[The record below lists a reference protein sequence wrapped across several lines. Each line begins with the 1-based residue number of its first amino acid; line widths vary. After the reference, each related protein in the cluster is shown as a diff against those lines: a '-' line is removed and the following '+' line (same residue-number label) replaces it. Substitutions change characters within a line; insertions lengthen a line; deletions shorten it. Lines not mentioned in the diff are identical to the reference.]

1 MLAHLD
7 MQEID
12 RQRVRQGMAS
22 RVANAGRAMLDRR
35 SNRSAYGTASA
46 PGRGETLLEAR
57 GLKKEFGGFVAVAGV
72 DLLVER
78 GSIHALIGPNGAGKT
93 TVFNLLTKFIAP
105 TAGRIIFEGE
115 DITSES
121 PAALARRGIV
131 RSFQISAVF
140 PHLSVHE
147 NLRIAMQQAAVSPWR
162 FWTGKRAV
170 ADLEPRIS
178 EVLKQ
183 FDLAGL
189 ADHRAGELAYG
200 QKRILELATTVATAP
215 KLMLLDE
222 PTQGLG
228 HEDVDR
234 ITALIKRVAAGR
246 TVLMV
251 EHNMRMVAHIADRI
265 SVLRRGEKIAEGT
278 YEEISRDPQ
287 VIEAYLG
294 SRARARSGA

>member
-1 MLAHLD
+1 M
-7 MQEID
+7 
-12 RQRVRQGMAS
+12 
-22 RVANAGRAMLDRR
+22 MLDRPMNMAG
-35 SNRSAYGTASA
+35 SEGVSAAA
-46 PGRGETLLEAR
+46 PAEIVLEAS
-57 GLKKEFGGFVAVAGV
+57 GLRKEFRGFLAVAGV
-72 DLLVER
+72 DLAVRR

-105 TAGRIIFEGE
+105 TAGRITFEGE
-115 DITSES
+115 DITSEP

-131 RSFQISAVF
+131 RSFQISAIF

-147 NLRIAMQQAAVSPWR
+147 NVRIALQQHMVSPVR
-162 FWTGKRAV
+162 FWTGGRAV
-170 ADLEPRIS
+170 AALQPRVA
-178 EVLKQ
+178 EVLEQ
-183 FDLAGL
+183 FELTPLAQ
-189 ADHRAGELAYG
+189 HRAGELPYG
-200 QKRILELATTVATAP
+200 QKRILELATTVAADP

-234 ITALIKRVAAGR
+234 ITGLIKRVVAGR

-251 EHNMRMVAHIADRI
+251 EHNMRIVATVANCI

-278 YEEISRDPQ
+278 YDEVSHNPE

-294 SRARARSGA
+294 SRARQRGKA

>member
-1 MLAHLD
+1 
-7 MQEID
+7 
-12 RQRVRQGMAS
+12 
-22 RVANAGRAMLDRR
+22 MLDRR
-35 SNRSAYGTASA
+35 ANLSELDGIGGSNTA
-46 PGRGETLLEAR
+46 EIILEAH
-57 GLKKEFGGFVAVAGV
+57 GLRKEFSGFAAVAGV
-72 DLLVER
+72 DLAVR
-78 GSIHALIGPNGAGKT
+78 HGSIHALIGPNGAGKT

-105 TAGRIIFEGE
+105 TAGRISFEGE
-115 DITSES
+115 DITSEP

-131 RSFQISAVF
+131 RSFQISAIF

-147 NLRIAMQQAAVSPWR
+147 NLRIALQQRMVSPLW
-162 FWTGKRAV
+162 FWTGGQAV
-170 ADLEPRIS
+170 AGLQPRIA
-178 EVLKQ
+178 EVLEQ
-183 FDLAGL
+183 FDLADL

-234 ITALIKRVAAGR
+234 VTALIKRVAVGR

-251 EHNMRMVAHIADRI
+251 EHNMRMVANVADRI

-278 YEEISRDPQ
+278 YDEVSRDPQ

-294 SRARARSGA
+294 SRARRRSKA

>member
-1 MLAHLD
+1 
-7 MQEID
+7 
-12 RQRVRQGMAS
+12 
-22 RVANAGRAMLDRR
+22 MLDRHAIR
-35 SNRSAYGTASA
+35 PTHDIGTAAHSA
-46 PGRGETLLEAR
+46 EIVLEAR
-57 GLKKEFGGFVAVAGV
+57 GLRKEFSGFVAVAGV
-72 DLLVER
+72 DLLVKR

-105 TAGRIIFEGE
+105 TAGRISFEGE
-115 DITSES
+115 DITSEP

-131 RSFQISAVF
+131 RSFQISAIF

-147 NLRIAMQQAAVSPWR
+147 NLRIALQQGMVSPVR
-162 FWTGKRAV
+162 FWSGGGAV
-170 ADLEPRIS
+170 ATLEPRIS
-178 EVLKQ
+178 EVLEQ
-183 FDLAGL
+183 FDLGDL
-189 ADHRAGELAYG
+189 AHHRAGELAYG

-234 ITALIKRVAAGR
+234 ITALIKRVAIGR

-251 EHNMRMVAHIADRI
+251 EHNMRMVAHVADRI

-278 YEEISRDPQ
+278 YDEVSRDPQ

-294 SRARARSGA
+294 SRARKRSRA